1 MKEST
6 TEKPLSNAKG
16 SEKIQPRNGDTA
28 MKNGL
33 TVYLRLLAY
42 VKPYWFLFGVS
53 VLGFF
58 SLAATQPLL
67 AFLFGFM
74 IKALEGNLDS
84 EAAEATLTSDP
95 FSYLAAKLNISFD
108 WMPSV
113 ADTNLPNELHLI
125 PVFIIII
132 YLVRGVGLFVGNYAI
147 SCVAENVVCTLRTQ
161 VFNKLTTLPA
171 AFFDLNNSGQLISK
185 ITYNVAQVTLAATDA
200 LKILLR
206 EGLSVIILFTV
217 LMIVNWQLTMIFVI
231 IAPLL
236 GVLISAASRR
246 LRRISGK
253 VQFAMGSI
261 TSISSEMI
269 SGHRVMRIFG
279 GEKYETKRFDDVSK
293 YARDQNI
300 KMVFTQSLAISLNQ
314 FIVAIALGVLMYVAL
329 FALNPDGAADVVVY
343 MGMVAMLPKSLRQI
357 SDVYGKIQRGLVAA
371 HSLFEQLDEPDEKNE
386 GTLVF
391 EPGACESGS
400 GKIQFKNLSFTYP
413 GTSDPVLQNIDL
425 TIEPG
430 TTVAFV
436 GRSGS
441 GKSTLV
447 SLIPRYYDHSIGE
460 ILINDCEVKK
470 FELSSLRKKI
480 ALVTQD
486 VVLFNDTVKNNIAY
500 GALAEKTTEE
510 LKQAAKNAYA
520 LEFIDKLP
528 EKMETQVGE
537 DGARLSGGQRQRL
550 SIARAFLKDAPIL
563 ILDEATS
570 ALDNESERLIQ
581 AALENVMKNRTTLVI
596 AHRLSTIESADKI
609 VVLEAGKIVEV
620 GTHQELLA
628 NNGHYTKLH
637 AKQFEEDG
645 EPS

>member
-1 MKEST
+1 MV
-6 TEKPLSNAKG
+6 
-16 SEKIQPRNGDTA
+16 
-28 MKNGL
+28 NGL

-42 VKPYWFLFGVS
+42 VKPYWFLFSVS

-67 AFLFGFM
+67 AFLFGYM

-84 EAAEATLTSDP
+84 EAADATLTSDP
-95 FSYLAAKLNISFD
+95 FSYLATKLNISFD

-113 ADTNLPNELHLI
+113 ADTNLANELHLI

-161 VFNKLTTLPA
+161 VFDKLTKLPT

-217 LMIVNWQLTMIFVI
+217 LMIVNWQLTMVFVI
-231 IAPLL
+231 IAPFL
-236 GVLISAASRR
+236 GLLISAASRR

-279 GEKYETKRFDDVSK
+279 GEKYETERFADVSK

-314 FIVAIALGVLMYVAL
+314 FIVAIALGVLMYIAL

-371 HSLFEQLDEPDEKNE
+371 HSLFEQLDEPEEKNE
-386 GTLVF
+386 GTIV
-391 EPGACESGS
+391 CESGS

-413 GTSDPVLQNIDL
+413 GTSQPVLQNIDL
-425 TIEPG
+425 IIEPG

-447 SLIPRYYDHSIGE
+447 SLIPRYYDHAVGE

-470 FELSSLRKKI
+470 FELSSLRQQI

-486 VVLFNDTVKNNIAY
+486 VVLFNDTIKNNIAY
-500 GALAEKTTEE
+500 GALAEKTTAE
-510 LKQAAKNAYA
+510 LEQAAKNAYA

-528 EKMETQVGE
+528 EKMDTQVGE

-596 AHRLSTIESADKI
+596 AHRLSTIENADKI
-609 VVLEAGKIVEV
+609 VVLEAGKIVEM
-620 GTHQELLA
+620 GRHKELLA
-628 NNGHYTKLH
+628 NNGHYTNLH
-637 AKQFEEDG
+637 AKQFEEEDS
-645 EPS
+645 EKL

>member
-1 MKEST
+1 MVETLPLKDKEVKNNQSGNKDR
-6 TEKPLSNAKG
+6 E
-16 SEKIQPRNGDTA
+16 I
-28 MKNGL
+28 KNGM

-42 VKPYWFLFGVS
+42 VRPYWFMFSLS

-67 AFLFGFM
+67 AFLFGYM
-74 IKALEGNLDS
+74 IKALEGDLG
-84 EAAEATLTSDP
+84 AEAEDVSASADP
-95 FSYLAAKLNISFD
+95 FSYLATKLNISFD
-108 WMPSV
+108 WVPSI

-125 PVFIIII
+125 PVFVCII
-132 YLVRGVGLFVGNYAI
+132 YLIRGLGLFIGNYAI
-147 SCVAENVVCTLRTQ
+147 SRVAENVVYTLRTQ
-161 VFNKLTTLPA
+161 VFNKLTQLPT

-206 EGLSVIILFTV
+206 EGLSVIILFIV
-217 LMIVNWQLTMIFVI
+217 LIIVNWQLTMIFVV

-236 GVLISAASRR
+236 GLLISAASRR

-279 GEKYETKRFDDVSK
+279 GEKYEKDRFDDVSK
-293 YARDQNI
+293 YARNQNI
-300 KMVFTQSLAISLNQ
+300 KMVFTQSLAISINQ
-314 FIVAIALGVLMYVAL
+314 FIVAIALGILMYVAL

-371 HSLFEQLDEPDEKNE
+371 HSLFEQLDEPEEKNE
-386 GTLVF
+386 GTIICQR
-391 EPGACESGS
+391 AS
-400 GKIQFKNLSFTYP
+400 GKLQFKDLSFTYP
-413 GTSDPVLQNIDL
+413 GSEQAALQDINL
-425 TIEPG
+425 TVEPG

-447 SLIPRYYDHSIGE
+447 SLIPRYYDHSLGE
-460 ILINDCEVKK
+460 ILMDDCEVKK
-470 FELSSLRKKI
+470 FELESLRQQI

-486 VVLFNDTVKNNIAY
+486 VVLFNDTIKNNIAY
-500 GALAEKTTEE
+500 GALATKTDSEID
-510 LKQAAKNAYA
+510 QAAKNAYA

-528 EKMETQVGE
+528 EKMQTQVGE

-609 VVLEAGKIVEV
+609 VVLEAGKIVEI
-620 GTHQELLA
+620 GTHQELLEKG
-628 NNGHYTKLH
+628 GHYTKLH
-637 AKQFEEDG
+637 ATEFEDDTSAE
-645 EPS
+645 